1 MKFSSSSYSLQKN
14 NLFYGK
20 NMNDDEFINKGI
32 KDIMLSKN
40 KKELLEIKERL

>member
-1 MKFSSSSYSLQKN
+1 
-14 NLFYGK
+14 
-20 NMNDDEFINKGI
+20 MNDDEFINKGI